1 MHAWLRRGNSAS
13 PGAVTSFTAETLARV
28 AADFR
33 PYALRADSGFLSTE
47 FSTIWKSDCRSYVT
61 AVRLNSH
68 VERTVAGSRP
78 RSAFGRALGRPRPA
92 IRLSVEKHPPPS
104 GRAKNCASALRPG
117 LRRFISSDPMGFAG
131 SGSNLYAYVGDDPVN
146 ATDPL
151 GLMGFFAALADL
163 FSSVMS
169 GDFTWAVSCADFF
182 TCLGAVAATEFGSFL
197 RVATSTSGGGRQ
209 APASA
214 PPALTGSELRAQ
226 LAQRPGF
233 APTRNN
239 YTPAPPGRH
248 FDPRYLITVADAPV
262 PSGKTGQPP
271 SAQTAKSLAVR
282 YFCGRS
288 PSQARVALQAEPGAA
303 RPLALPTAP
312 ARLVHLLR
320 SLLLPPGC
328 GQWRCG
334 SV

>member
-1 MHAWLRRGNSAS
+1 MRGACSYLPVERRGAPSNAALLQSGAQMSSCDVPLRRS
-13 PGAVTSFTAETLARV
+13 R
-28 AADFR
+28 
-33 PYALRADSGFLSTE
+33 SGS
-47 FSTIWKSDCRSYVT
+47 
-61 AVRLNSH
+61 
-68 VERTVAGSRP
+68 
-78 RSAFGRALGRPRPA
+78 
-92 IRLSVEKHPPPS
+92 
-104 GRAKNCASALRPG
+104 
-117 LRRFISSDPMGFAG
+117 FAG